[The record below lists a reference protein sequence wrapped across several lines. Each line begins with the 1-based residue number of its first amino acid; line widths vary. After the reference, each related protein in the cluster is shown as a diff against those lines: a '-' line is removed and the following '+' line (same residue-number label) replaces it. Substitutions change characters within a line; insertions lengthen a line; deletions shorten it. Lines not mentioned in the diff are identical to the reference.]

1 MRVVGDQLHA
11 GDAQVFHNLHGQ
23 VVLALVGLET
33 EGNIGLDGVHA
44 VVLERVSLDLV
55 VQADAP
61 AFLPEVDQSPRP
73 VFEDHLKG
81 HVQLFAA
88 IAFEAAKGVAG
99 ETLAMDAHQHV
110 VTRRP
115 IADDQRGVFPAVD
128 DAVVADDAGDAV
140 PGGQVG
146 FRDAG
151 DQGFAHAPMG
161 DELSDAE
168 DLQVMF
174 AGELLQL
181 GHPRH
186 GAVGVHDFAD
196 DAGRIG
202 SRLVAQVNDR
212 LGVAGAAQHA
222 ARIGAQRE
230 GVPRVDEVLRLRVG
244 VNEGADG
251 LAAVKGGD
259 AGGSAALVVHGG
271 GEGGGLGRR

>member
-1 MRVVGDQLHA
+1 M
-11 GDAQVFHNLHGQ
+11 
-23 VVLALVGLET
+23 
-33 EGNIGLDGVHA
+33 
-44 VVLERVSLDLV
+44 
-55 VQADAP
+55 
-61 AFLPEVDQSPRP
+61 
-73 VFEDHLKG
+73 FEDHLKG

-128 DAVVADDAGDAV
+128 DAVVTDDAGDTV

-146 FRDAG
+146 LGDAG
-151 DQGFAHAPMG
+151 DQGFAHAPVG
-161 DELSDAE
+161 DELGDAE
-168 DLQVMF
+168 YLEVVL

-202 SRLVAQVNDR
+202 ARLIAQVNDG
-212 LGVAGAAQHA
+212 LGVAGPAQHA

-230 GVPRVDEVLRLRVG
+230 GVPRMDEVLGLRLR

-251 LAAVKGGD
+251 LAAVEGGD

-271 GEGGGLGRR
+271 GERGRLGRR